1 MRVLWFTNTSS
12 CYIPKEG
19 LSQNHGYNGGG
30 WISSAEK
37 AIKTNKDIELAVS
50 FVLNGQPEK
59 CEQNGVTYYPIE
71 SLNFRVLMK
80 LKNGLKSLFTK
91 PESYE
96 NKIWAYYIN
105 QFKRIIEDFKPDI
118 IQVWGSEFWY
128 GLAWKV
134 TDVPVVLHLQ
144 GILNPYFNAYN
155 PPGISWKDIIKGQNG
170 LVEKLKVLRSLKI
183 WQGGCYR
190 EKEIFKGLKAVLGRT
205 EWDKRVAY
213 CLNPQ
218 AKYFHV
224 DEILRD
230 SFYKPSM
237 RKIPQ
242 NLKIV
247 TTISSPPYK
256 GFDMVLKTAKI
267 LKENLNIKF
276 EWLCYGNISPRMI
289 EKIIGVNHQDVFIK
303 LEGTASQERLREAEL
318 SATLYFHPS
327 YIDNSPN
334 SICEAQMLGL
344 TVVAVNVGGISSLV
358 SDGKDGFLVP
368 ANDPYQA
375 AYLIKKLYDNPI
387 MNTVM
392 GEKGKAKS
400 IKRHNPQTIA
410 EQLKVAYK
418 EIILT

>member
-12 CYIPKEG
+12 CYIPKVG
-19 LSQNHGYNGGG
+19 LGKNDGYNGSG
-30 WISSAEK
+30 WVSSAEK

-50 FVLNGQPEK
+50 FVLNGQSEK
-59 CEQNGVTYYPIE
+59 CEQNGVIYYPIE
-71 SLNFRVLMK
+71 SLNFQVLMK
-80 LKNGLKSLFTK
+80 IKNGLKSLFMK

-128 GLAWKV
+128 GLVWKV
-134 TDVPVVLHLQ
+134 TDIPVVLHLQ

-155 PPGISWKDIIKGQNG
+155 PPGISWKDMIKGQNG
-170 LVEKLKVLRSLKI
+170 LFEKLKVLRSLKV

-190 EKEIFKGLKAVLGRT
+190 EKEIFKGVKAVLGRT

-230 SFYKPSM
+230 PFYKPSK
-237 RKIPQ
+237 RKIPHK
-242 NLKIV
+242 LKIV

-267 LKENLNIKF
+267 LKDDLNIDF
-276 EWLCYGNISPRMI
+276 EWDCYGNIIPNVI
-289 EKIIGVNHQDVFIK
+289 ENILGIRHQDVFVN
-303 LEGTASQERLREAEL
+303 LRGVASSEILRDAEL
-318 SATLYFHPS
+318 SATFYFHPS
-327 YIDNSPN
+327 YMDNSPN
-334 SICEAQMLGL
+334 SICEAQILGV
-344 TVVAVNVGGISSLV
+344 TVLAVNAGGIPSLV
-358 SDGKDGFLVP
+358 SEGEDGFLFP

-375 AYLIKKLYDNPI
+375 AYIIKKTL
-387 MNTVM
+387 
-392 GEKGKAKS
+392 
-400 IKRHNPQTIA
+400 
-410 EQLKVAYK
+410 
-418 EIILT
+418 